1 MLQVVTY
8 PHPTL
13 RHRSKA
19 LRRVDQ
25 QVVQWIE
32 QMFQLMY
39 EHQGVGLAAN
49 QVDLPYRFFVMNPS
63 GDPEQKDQELAV
75 LNPVLSRHRGSQED
89 EEGCLSIP
97 EVRAPVVRAA
107 KVVLDGFGLEGRPI
121 HLQLEGFAARV
132 AQHECDHLDGVL
144 FIDRLSPTAL
154 AEVKPALEE
163 LELEFR
169 SRRSSGEIPDD
180 ETILQRLAQLEH
192 ERCQV
197 PQRQG
202 EPAG

>member
-1 MLQVVTY
+1 MLQVINY

-25 QVVQWIE
+25 QLCRWIAE
-32 QMFQLMY
+32 MFQLMY

-49 QVDLPYRFFVMNPS
+49 QVDLPYRLFVMNPT

-107 KVVLDGFGLEGRPI
+107 KVVLDGFGLDGRPI

-144 FIDRLSPTAL
+144 FIDRLAPTVL

-169 SRRSSGEIPDD
+169 SRRSAGEIPDD
-180 ETILQRLAQLEH
+180 ETIHRRLAELEQQ
-192 ERCQV
+192 RCLE
-197 PQRQG
+197 PQHQG
-202 EPAG
+202 